1 MYLGAAACQS
11 CLVAAPAVRSVTPV
25 QLPRSSLSTA
35 IVATVSA
42 SRGAPSFPSW
52 AALAV
57 SQGSPKYFEVTA
69 DSGHATTRAFC
80 GDCGSP
86 LFGLPGPAPEMV
98 TIRAGSLDDPST
110 FRPSQ
115 DIYTAS
121 AQPWDYMN
129 PELPKAIKLPDMS
142 AS

>member
-1 MYLGAAACQS
+1 MPILSGGCACGAIRFPCSAARLFLFNCHCGDCQRESGSAFVPVLGVAKAA
-11 CLVAAPAVRSVTPV
+11 
-25 QLPRSSLSTA
+25 
-35 IVATVSA
+35 
-42 SRGAPSFPSW
+42 F
-52 AALAV
+52 AV
-57 SQGSPKYFEVTA
+57 SQGSPKYFELTA

-86 LFGLPGPAPEMV
+86 LFGLPGSAPEIV
-98 TIRAGSLDDPST
+98 TIRAGSSDDPGT

-121 AQPWDYMN
+121 AHRSHYMN

-142 AS
+142 DS

>member
-1 MYLGAAACQS
+1 MGNLSGGCACAAIRYTCTADPLFSLNCHCRDCQRES
-11 CLVAAPAVRSVTPV
+11 GSAFVPVVAVPKAAFEVTRGR
-25 QLPRSSLSTA
+25 PR
-35 IVATVSA
+35 
-42 SRGAPSFPSW
+42 
-52 AALAV
+52 
-57 SQGSPKYFEVTA
+57 YFEVTA
-69 DSGHATTRAFC
+69 DSGYATVRAFC

-86 LFGLPGPAPEMV
+86 LFGLPASVPEIV

-115 DIYTAS
+115 DIFTVS

-129 PELPKAIKLPDMS
+129 PDLPKAVKLPDAS

>member
-1 MYLGAAACQS
+1 MPILSGGCACGAIRYACT
-11 CLVAAPAVRSVTPV
+11 AAPLFSLNCHCRDCQRESGSAFVPVLGVRK
-25 QLPRSSLSTA
+25 
-35 IVATVSA
+35 
-42 SRGAPSFPSW
+42 
-52 AALAV
+52 AAFAV
-57 SQGSPKYFEVTA
+57 SQGSPRYFEVTA

-86 LFGLPGPAPEMV
+86 LFGLPGSAPEIV

-121 AQPWDYMN
+121 AQPWDCMN

-142 AS
+142 DS